1 MNFYNVLSKY
11 YDVIFTKDENTVN
24 FLKENLQIN
33 SNILDVACGTGTYSI
48 ALGEE
53 GSKVQ
58 GMDLDEE
65 MINKA
70 IMKNPSNNVSFI
82 VGDMLKL
89 ESIYETHSFHRVFC
103 IGNSL
108 VHLSTK
114 EEIKKAMEQM
124 HKVLK
129 KNCTLVIQIINYDR
143 VLSKNIKE
151 LPTIMREEEGVEF
164 VRKYELNGEGK
175 IIFLGQI
182 NIEQDGNS
190 YENGVELIPLQSEE
204 LNKMLLEVGFKN
216 IEFYGSF
223 KKDIYNKDESYALVV
238 RAEKR

>member
-24 FLKENLQIN
+24 FLKEDLKIN

-48 ALGEE
+48 ALGEQ
-53 GSKVQ
+53 GNKVQ

-70 IMKNPSNNVSFI
+70 IGKNHNSNVSFI

-89 ESIYETHSFHRVFC
+89 ENIYEAYSFYKVFC

-114 EEIKKAMEQM
+114 EEIEKAIEQM
-124 HKVLK
+124 YKVLK
-129 KNCTLVIQIINYDR
+129 KEGTLVIQIINYDR
-143 VLSKNIKE
+143 ILSKNIKA
-151 LPTIMREEEGVEF
+151 LPTILREEQGVEF
-164 VRKYELNGEGK
+164 VRRYELNGEGK

-182 NIEQDGNS
+182 NIEEDGNS

-204 LNKMLLEVGFKN
+204 LKQMLLKIGFKN

-223 KKDIYNKDESYALVV
+223 KKETYNKEESYALVV
-238 RAEKR
+238 RAEK

>member
-24 FLKENLQIN
+24 FLKGDLQIN
-33 SNILDVACGTGTYSI
+33 SKVLDVACGTGTYSI

-53 GSKVQ
+53 GVKVQ

-70 IMKNPSNNVSFI
+70 IAKNNNSNVRFI
-82 VGDMLKL
+82 AGDMLKL
-89 ESIYETHSFHRVFC
+89 ENIYEAHSFHKVFC

-114 EEIKKAMEQM
+114 EEIEKAIEQM
-124 HKVLK
+124 YKVLK
-129 KNCTLVIQIINYDR
+129 KEGTLVIQIINYDR
-143 VLSKNIKE
+143 ILSKNIKA
-151 LPTIMREEEGVEF
+151 LPTILREEQGVEF

-182 NIEQDGNS
+182 NIEEDGNS

-204 LNKMLLEVGFKN
+204 LKQMLLKIGFKN

-223 KKDIYNKDESYALVV
+223 KKETYNKEESYALVV
-238 RAEKR
+238 RAEK

>member
-24 FLKENLQIN
+24 FLKEDLQIN
-33 SNILDVACGTGTYSI
+33 SNVLDVACGTGTYSI
-48 ALGEE
+48 ALGEQ
-53 GSKVQ
+53 GNKVQ

-70 IMKNPSNNVSFI
+70 IVKNHNNNASFI

-89 ESIYETHSFHRVFC
+89 ENIYEAHSFHKVFC

-108 VHLSTK
+108 VHLKTK
-114 EEIKKAMEQM
+114 EEIEKAIEQM
-124 HKVLK
+124 YKVLK
-129 KNCTLVIQIINYDR
+129 KEGTLVIQIINYDR
-143 VLSKNIKE
+143 ILNKNIKA
-151 LPTIMREEEGVEF
+151 LPTILREEEGVEF

-175 IIFLGQI
+175 IVFLGQI
-182 NIEQDGNS
+182 NIEEDGNS

-204 LNKMLLEVGFKN
+204 INQMLLKIGFKN
-216 IEFYGSF
+216 IKFYGSF
-223 KKDIYNKDESYALVV
+223 KKEVYNKEESYALVL
-238 RAEKR
+238 RAEK

>member
-24 FLKENLQIN
+24 FLKEDLKIN
-33 SNILDVACGTGTYSI
+33 SNVLDVACGTGTYSI
-48 ALGEE
+48 ALGEQ
-53 GSKVQ
+53 GNKVQ

-70 IMKNPSNNVSFI
+70 IVKNHNSNASFI

-89 ESIYETHSFHRVFC
+89 ENIYEEHSFHKVFC

-114 EEIKKAMEQM
+114 EEIEKAIEQM
-124 HKVLK
+124 YKVLK
-129 KNCTLVIQIINYDR
+129 KEGTLVIQIINYDR
-143 VLSKNIKE
+143 ILSKNIKA
-151 LPTIMREEEGVEF
+151 LPTIVREEQGVEF

-182 NIEQDGNS
+182 NIEEDGNS

-204 LNKMLLEVGFKN
+204 LNQMLLEAGFKN

-223 KKDIYNKDESYALVV
+223 KKEIYNKEESYALVI
-238 RAEKR
+238 RAEK